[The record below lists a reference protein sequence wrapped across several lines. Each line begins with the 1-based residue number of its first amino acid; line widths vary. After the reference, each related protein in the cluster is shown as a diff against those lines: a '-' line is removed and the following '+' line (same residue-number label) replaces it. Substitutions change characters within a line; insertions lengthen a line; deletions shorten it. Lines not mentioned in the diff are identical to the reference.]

1 MIWSVLSLAAS
12 LLFCA
17 AILLGLGTG
26 TADRTS
32 LWPDRTARAL
42 EPHGSAHQPVVG
54 QADASEDVEPSDD
67 ARVVRVSAGVR

>member
-17 AILLGLGTG
+17 AVLLGLGTG

-42 EPHGSAHQPVVG
+42 EPHGTAHQPVVA
-54 QADASEDVEPSDD
+54 QADSEDVEERDD